1 MAEAKY
7 VFDSKSIN
15 KISEEFINSRK
26 ELSEVTVEVDKI
38 NNIDPLTII
47 RIVNSGTSPDAKELC
62 SIAELLFDGSTI
74 TFRHKDTVIKSIVYA
89 RG

>member
-26 ELSEVTVEVDKI
+26 ELSEVTVEAIPYAESENTSGGTTV
-38 NNIDPLTII
+38 TI
-47 RIVNSGTSPDAKELC
+47 G
-62 SIAELLFDGSTI
+62 
-74 TFRHKDTVIKSIVYA
+74 
-89 RG
+89 